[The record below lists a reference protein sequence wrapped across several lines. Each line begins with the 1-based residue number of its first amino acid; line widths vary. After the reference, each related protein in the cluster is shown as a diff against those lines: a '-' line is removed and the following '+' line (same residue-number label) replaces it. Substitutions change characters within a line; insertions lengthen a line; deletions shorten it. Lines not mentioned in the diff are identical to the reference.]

1 MAYRQFIL
9 PDDFCTSSHAFL
21 HALDPRWL
29 VVIAIPLSFAGCSM
43 GTLQPRLFAS
53 WIVHK
58 FENPQRQIE
67 YQGS

>member
-1 MAYRQFIL
+1 MVYRQFIL
-9 PDDFCTSSHAFL
+9 PDDFWAISPFL

-29 VVIAIPLSFAGCSM
+29 VIIAIPLSFAGCSM

-53 WIVHK
+53 WIVHRFK
-58 FENPQRQIE
+58 KIHKE